1 MKATVGRAT
10 FVILLTAA
18 LPSTESVTAH
28 SGPPFPILSNR
39 IAGAYDISIWSDPDT
54 TDDGSPGGQFWVVLK
69 AVGRGPAIPA
79 ATVVTVAIRPLDRDG
94 PTRTGQ
100 ARPVNGAAGNQFVA
114 LLMDHEGGFGVR
126 VTVDSPLGRA
136 EVESRAEAT
145 YDLRPARGL
154 IVIYLLPF
162 VAVGALWM
170 KVLWRR
176 RHAGGGGAFRGTR
189 GNSRAGEL

>member
-1 MKATVGRAT
+1 MSAGRST
-10 FVILLTAA
+10 FVILVTAA
-18 LPSTESVTAH
+18 LLSAESVTGH

-69 AVGRGPAIPA
+69 GVGEGPGIPSDT
-79 ATVVTVAIRPLDRDG
+79 TVSVAIRPLGREG
-94 PTRTGQ
+94 PTRTGR
-100 ARPVNGAAGNQFVA
+100 AVPVNGAAGNQFVA
-114 LLMDHEGGFGVR
+114 LLMDHEGPFGVR
-126 VTVDSPLGRA
+126 VTVESSLGRA

-145 YDLRPARGL
+145 YDLRPSRGVM
-154 IVIYLLPF
+154 VIYLLPF

-176 RHAGGGGAFRGTR
+176 RHAGDGGAFSNR